1 MINKTSKYFN
11 ELEVIPFQS
20 SRAWWEG
27 LCVCGLWQSISIRYK
42 VYNDFVSPW
51 INLSNQRNYKFL
63 DIYFSDIFGRTCQLY
78 SATFNRTLYG
88 TFLSGVIVVKSSCQL
103 LSFSREKTAL
113 GSFYSFINACSPLIF
128 CGIWFIFCF
137 SYICIF
143 TCQLQYFFAQ
153 TKLSKQ

>member
-1 MINKTSKYFN
+1 MREIVCLWFVTKHFN
-11 ELEVIPFQS
+11 QIQS
-20 SRAWWEG
+20 LQWFCITMDQFE
-27 LCVCGLWQSISIRYK
+27 Q
-42 VYNDFVSPW
+42 P
-51 INLSNQRNYKFL
+51 RNYKFL

-78 SATFNRTLYG
+78 SATFNRTFYG